1 MISLMRTIY
10 FIIVLVWPMAL
21 LVSAQQP
28 DEATAAA
35 IRAKEREWL
44 EAQSHNNNQ
53 ALNLILDNAL
63 VYVEYGRLV
72 SKGDCLSRIRQQDA
86 FTDEVVMDPPPST
99 NLRQYRDCHGNLSR
113 SSTNEWQT
121 PCDSLALCRYLDTQE
136 GWLGADRRRFNT
148 DPLIEAPVCD
158 VQRVP
163 VIPCFRG

>member
-28 DEATAAA
+28 DEATAEA

-72 SKGDCLSRIRQQDA
+72 SKGDYLSRIRQQDA
-86 FTDEVVMDPPPST
+86 FTDEVVMDPLQVQTFGST
-99 NLRQYRDCHGNLSR
+99 AIVTGTYR
-113 SSTNEWQT
+113 E
-121 PCDSLALCRYLDTQE
+121 
-136 GWLGADRRRFNT
+136 
-148 DPLIEAPVCD
+148 
-158 VQRVP
+158 VQRTNGKRLATRWRYVDTWTHKKDGWVLIAAGSTP
-163 VIPCFRG
+163 IR